1 MISGLHPRTSN
12 SDGTTTATIDIQRIK
27 SSVHIIMNLIIVF
40 FVLLQRQKHFEF
52 PMKGEFGWSTNSND
66 SSKLLDFTRS
76 TTVISPESGFHQQP
90 EAFDQPKASND
101 QHVFV
106 WEHLVVPNI
115 LSSWSSNTYSDILA
129 AYHCISKIHIST
141 HWSSKNTIFWVP
153 SPPFND
159 HIHST
164 THSSHS
170 VAELQ
175 LQLVLLLLLLKALP
189 STHASFPAEAIAQ
202 RKPSSWCGEDLRSI
216 TSCLHD
222 ILQHAYIYI
231 FMMRIHIYI

>member
-1 MISGLHPRTSN
+1 MISGLHQRISN

-52 PMKGEFGWSTNSND
+52 PMEGEFGWSTNSDD

-129 AYHCISKIHIST
+129 ADHCISNTYVYCISNIHIST
-141 HWSSKNTIFWVP
+141 HWSFSTIQWLIH
-153 SPPFND
+153 S
-159 HIHST
+159 HST

-202 RKPSSWCGEDLRSI
+202 RKQSSWCGEDLRSI

-222 ILQHAYIYI
+222 ILQHTY
-231 FMMRIHIYI
+231 IHIYNII